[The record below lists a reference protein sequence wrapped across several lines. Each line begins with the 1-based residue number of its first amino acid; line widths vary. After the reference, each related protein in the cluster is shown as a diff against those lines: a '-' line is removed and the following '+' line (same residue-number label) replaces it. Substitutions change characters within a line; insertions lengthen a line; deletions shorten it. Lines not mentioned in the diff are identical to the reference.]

1 MYITIYMDSSLYL
14 NINKGLLLIILFVSG
29 KYITTKI
36 LSCRVQELL
45 NGNVYVQYLL
55 LFIIIYFTIDFT
67 TDDGVIVSPIENVKI
82 TCLVWVLFVMFAK
95 MNLYFTIFTFSLFI
109 VTYYIQNQIVYYR
122 KLNDKNEYIEKINSF
137 ISVEKKLIIFIIFTI
152 VLGFIIYFIKEY
164 KDKKNEWSFVKFIF
178 GTLHCDF
185 ENKKIIKK

>member
-1 MYITIYMDSSLYL
+1 MDNSLYL

-36 LSCRVQELL
+36 LSCRIQELL

-67 TDDGVIVSPIENVKI
+67 TDDGIIVSPIENIKI
-82 TCLVWVLFVMFAK
+82 TCLVWVLFIMFAK

-109 VTYYIQNQIVYYR
+109 ITYYIQNQIVYYR
-122 KLNDKNEYIEKINSF
+122 KINDKNEYIEKISSL
-137 ISVEKKLIIFIIFTI
+137 IGVEKKLIVFIIFTI
-152 VLGFIIYFIKEY
+152 ILGFIIYFMKEY
-164 KDKKNEWSFVKFIF
+164 KDKKKEWSFVKFIF

-185 ENKKIIKK
+185 ENKKILKN

>member
-1 MYITIYMDSSLYL
+1 MDSSLYL

-29 KYITTKI
+29 KYITTNI

-45 NGNVYVQYLL
+45 NGNVYVQYIL

-109 VTYYIQNQIVYYR
+109 ITYYIQNQIVYYR

-152 VLGFIIYFIKEY
+152 ILGFIIYFIKQY

-178 GTLHCDF
+178 GTLRCDF
-185 ENKKIIKK
+185 ENKKVVKSSKK

>member
-95 MNLYFTIFTFSLFI
+95 I
-109 VTYYIQNQIVYYR
+109 
-122 KLNDKNEYIEKINSF
+122 
-137 ISVEKKLIIFIIFTI
+137 KLIP
-152 VLGFIIYFIKEY
+152 
-164 KDKKNEWSFVKFIF
+164 KD
-178 GTLHCDF
+178 
-185 ENKKIIKK
+185 